1 MNYGNLTSKRWLGF
15 SPVLLAVS
23 AMSLVT
29 AVTGVGVAFA
39 DGQSGSGSLKS
50 VPVPQ
55 PSGMSTYVQ
64 NKAALVALGKALFWD
79 MQTGTDGK
87 QACATCHFHAG
98 ADHRQ
103 TNQANPHGGPYPV
116 NAKMD
121 PADFPVDTV
130 KITGSAGVPARTFL
144 DVVPGNAVDDGFSF
158 VDPTYNIG
166 GTGVRRVTGR
176 NTPSVVNAVFNV
188 RNFWDGR
195 ANNVFSVFTPFG
207 NSDSGNNIVMESN
220 GALHPVRNTLDNSS
234 LASQSVG
241 PPNNGTEMASAGRTW
256 PKLGKKM
263 LSLAPLAGQRV
274 HPQDSVLGVY
284 AAPGGTGLARGVT
297 YRSLVQAA
305 FVPAYWNSTRQVDGS
320 GADIGSSNS
329 NNTSRYS
336 QMEYN
341 FALFWG
347 MAVQAYEATLVSDNA
362 PYDQYAE
369 GNRNALTPIQAK
381 GLDIFNGKG
390 QCKTCHSGAEFTS
403 ATYTALKQQGPV
415 SGISHGLL
423 TDTGYFYTGVR
434 PSAEDGGITGTD
446 GFGKP
451 LSLAVQQNPS
461 KAGVSGA
468 HKTPGIR
475 NAEFTGPYFHNGG
488 MATLEQVVD
497 FYSRG
502 SDFPNDGVNLGPGIQ
517 KLGLDASEK
526 AALVE
531 FMKATSDD
539 RVKYE
544 KAPFDHPQLC
554 VADGEKWA
562 APGVLMSNGS
572 GDGRF
577 KNEAMDNM
585 VEISETG
592 AAGGPPLQT
601 FAELI
606 GASPYTGA
614 RAHDLKTA
622 CSMNL
627 HDRSDSGS
635 DQ

>member
-1 MNYGNLTSKRWLGF
+1 MTFGNLTTKRWLGF

-23 AMSLVT
+23 ALSLVT
-29 AVTGVGVAFA
+29 AVTGVSVAFA

-50 VPVPQ
+50 VPVPA
-55 PSGMSTYVQ
+55 PSSMSTYVQ
-64 NKAALVALGKALFWD
+64 NKTALVALGKALFWD

-87 QACATCHFHAG
+87 QACASCHFHAG

-103 TNQANPHGGPYPV
+103 SNQANPHGGPYPV
-116 NAKMD
+116 NEKMN
-121 PADFPVDTV
+121 PADFPVNTV
-130 KITGSAGVPARTFL
+130 KITGSEGVPSRIFT

-158 VDPTYNIG
+158 VDPVYNIG
-166 GTGVRRVTGR
+166 GTAVRRVTGR
-176 NTPSVVNAVFNV
+176 NTPTVINAVFNV

-195 ANNVFSVFTPFG
+195 ANNTFSVFTPFG
-207 NSDSGNNIVMESN
+207 NSDPSANIVMESS
-220 GALHPVRNTLDNSS
+220 GALHAVRNTLDNSS

-263 LSLAPLAGQRV
+263 LSLMPLAGQRV
-274 HPQDSVLGVY
+274 APTDGVLGAY
-284 AAPGGTGLARGVT
+284 ANVGGPGLGRGVT

-305 FVPAYWNSTRQVDGS
+305 FVPAYWGSTRMVDGS
-320 GADIGSSNS
+320 GADIGNGNPS
-329 NNTSRYS
+329 NTSQFS

-362 PYDQYAE
+362 PVDQFAE
-369 GNRNALTPIQAK
+369 GNRNALTAVQAK
-381 GLDIFNGKG
+381 GQDIFNGKG

-415 SGISHGLL
+415 TGISHGLM
-423 TDTGYFYTGVR
+423 TDTGFFRTGVR
-434 PSAEDGGITGTD
+434 PSSEDGGIAGSD

-461 KAGVSGA
+461 KAGVAGA
-468 HKTPGIR
+468 VKTPGIR
-475 NAEFTGPYFHNGG
+475 NSEFTGPYFHNGG
-488 MATLEQVVD
+488 ASTLEQVVA

-502 SDFPNDGVNLGPGIQ
+502 GDFPNDGVNLGPGVGN
-517 KLGLDASEK
+517 LGLDASEQ

-531 FMKATSDD
+531 FLKAASDD
-539 RVKYE
+539 RVRYE
-544 KAPFDHPQLC
+544 RAPFDHPQLC
-554 VADGEKWA
+554 VADGEKFA
-562 APGVLMSNGS
+562 SPGVLMSNGS
-572 GDGRF
+572 GDSRF
-577 KNEAMDNM
+577 QNESKDNM

-606 GASPYTGA
+606 GATPYTGA

-622 CSMNL
+622 CSMTV
-627 HDRSDSGS
+627 R
-635 DQ
+635 